1 MFWLLRPSKCSNFEI
16 STAYLTI
23 SCKVICDEINALYE
37 NSFIEEA
44 ADYIPPITSQIKYI
58 ASGIIYWNI

>member
-1 MFWLLRPSKCSNFEI
+1 MLKFWDKYSLSNNQLQSDLWRDKRFI
-16 STAYLTI
+16 WQQ
-23 SCKVICDEINALYE
+23 
-37 NSFIEEA
+37 SFTEEA